1 MERKGWRFMNQ
12 ITKRLLNT
20 IEASTSPIHC
30 VQEAKRQLLEA
41 GFQELTMAEPFDLQK
56 GQGYVMELYHSSILA
71 FRVNKQF
78 QLGEGFRFA
87 YAHTD
92 FCGFRL
98 KAKPEMVDGAYKKLN
113 VEVYGGPILNTWMDR
128 PLSISGKVAIRSRDL
143 FHPEIRLVD
152 FKRPLLTIPNLA
164 IHLDRDVNKGKE
176 LNNQIDMLPLLGMA
190 GEQMKQEEFIEALA
204 KELKVSSKDIL
215 DFELGVYLKEEGVEF
230 GLNNEFISAPRID
243 NISSVQ
249 ACLTGIITGERNHG
263 IDVIACFDHEEIGSR
278 SKKGADSNLLG
289 LLLQKIYVSLGGSI
303 TAYNDALLK
312 SHCVSVDVAHAV
324 HPNKKEKSDVTNKVY
339 LNKGIAIKI
348 TNTQAYASDCEMVGV
363 LVQICDKC
371 GLPYQKYYNRSDIKG
386 GSTLGAIV
394 NSLIPIQTQD
404 IGIPVLA
411 MHSARETMGVKDQV
425 DLEKLL
431 IAYFSL

>member
-1 MERKGWRFMNQ
+1 MNQ
-12 ITKRLLNT
+12 ITQRLLNT

-41 GFQELTMAEPFDLQK
+41 GFHELNMAEPFNLK
-56 GQGYVMELYHSSILA
+56 RGQGYVMELYSSSLLA
-71 FRVNKQF
+71 FRVNENF
-78 QLGEGFRFA
+78 TIGEGFRFA

-98 KAKPEMVDGAYKKLN
+98 KAKPEIIDGVYRKLN
-113 VEVYGGPILNTWMDR
+113 VEVYGGPILSTWMDR

-164 IHLDRDVNKGKE
+164 IHLDGDVNKGKE
-176 LNNQIDMLPLLGMA
+176 LNNQIDMLPLFGMV
-190 GEQMKQEEFIEALA
+190 GDRINHKEFIGALA
-204 KELKVSSKDIL
+204 RELQVEVKDIL

-243 NISSVQ
+243 NLSSVQ
-249 ACLTGIITGERNHG
+249 ACLTGIITGERSHG
-263 IDVIACFDHEEIGSR
+263 IDVIALFDHEEIGSR

-289 LLLQKIYVSLGGSI
+289 LLLQKIYCNLGGTIES
-303 TAYNDALLK
+303 YHDALLK
-312 SHCVSVDVAHAV
+312 SYCISVDVAHGV

-339 LNKGIAIKI
+339 LNKGLAIKI
-348 TNTQAYASDCEMVGV
+348 TNSQAYASDCEMVGI

-394 NSLIPIQTQD
+394 NALLPMQTQD
-404 IGIPVLA
+404 IGIPILA
-411 MHSARETMGVKDQV
+411 MHSARETMGVMDQIN
-425 DLEKLL
+425 LEKLL
-431 IAYFSL
+431 IAFFSLQ

>member
-1 MERKGWRFMNQ
+1 MESKGWRLMNQ

-20 IEASTSPIHC
+20 IEVSTSPTHC

-41 GFQELTMAEPFDLQK
+41 GFIELNMAEPFELKK
-56 GQGYVMELYHSSILA
+56 GQGYVMELYNSSILA
-71 FRVNKQF
+71 FRVNEQF

-113 VEVYGGPILNTWMDR
+113 VEVYGGPILNTFMDR

-152 FKRPLLTIPNLA
+152 FNRPLLTIPNIA

-176 LNNQIDMLPLLGMA
+176 LNSQIDMLPLMGMA
-190 GEQMKQEEFIEALA
+190 GEHIKREEFIEALA

-215 DFELGVYLKEEGVEF
+215 DFELGVYVKEEGVEF
-230 GLNNEFISAPRID
+230 GLKKEFISAPRID

-249 ACLTGIITGERNHG
+249 ACLTGIITGERSHG

-289 LLLQKIYVSLGGSI
+289 LLLQKVYLSLGGSI

-339 LNKGIAIKI
+339 LNQGIAIKI
-348 TNTQAYASDCEMVGV
+348 TNTQEYASDCEMVGI
-363 LVQICDKC
+363 LVQICEKC

-386 GSTLGAIV
+386 GSTLGTFV
-394 NSLIPIQTQD
+394 NSLLPMQTQD
-404 IGIPVLA
+404 IGIPILA
-411 MHSARETMGVKDQV
+411 MHSARETMGIKDQV
-425 DLEKLL
+425 NLEKLL
-431 IAYFSL
+431 IAYFSI

>member
-1 MERKGWRFMNQ
+1 MDNMNQ

-20 IEASTSPIHC
+20 IEVATSPTHC

-41 GFQELTMAEPFDLQK
+41 GFVELDMAAPFDIKK
-56 GQGYVMELYHSSILA
+56 GMGYVVELYNSSIMA
-71 FRVNKQF
+71 FRVNEQF

-92 FCGFRL
+92 FCGFRV
-98 KAKPEMVDGAYKKLN
+98 KAKPEIVDGAYKKLN
-113 VEVYGGPILNTWMDR
+113 VEVYGGPILNTFMDR
-128 PLSISGKVAIRSRDL
+128 PLSISGKVALRSKDL

-176 LNNQIDMLPLLGMA
+176 LNSQIDMLPLLSMA
-190 GEQMKQEEFIEALA
+190 GEHIKQEEFVEALA
-204 KELKVSSKDIL
+204 KELHVSPKDIL
-215 DFELGVYLKEEGVEF
+215 DFELGLYIKEEGVEF
-230 GLNNEFISAPRID
+230 GLKKEFISAPRID

-249 ACLTGIITGERNHG
+249 ACLTGIITSERSHG

-289 LLLQKIYVSLGGSI
+289 LLLQKVYCSLGGSI
-303 TAYNDALLK
+303 TSYNDALLK
-312 SHCVSVDVAHAV
+312 SHCISVDVTHAV
-324 HPNKKEKSDVTNKVY
+324 HPNKKEKSDITNKVY

-348 TNTQAYASDCEMVGV
+348 TNSQSYASDCEMVGI
-363 LVQICDKC
+363 LIQICDKC
-371 GLPYQKYYNRSDIKG
+371 GLPYQKYYNRSDING
-386 GSTLGAIV
+386 GSTLGSII
-394 NSLIPIQTQD
+394 NSILPVQTQD
-404 IGIPVLA
+404 IGIPILA

-431 IAYFSL
+431 TAYFSL